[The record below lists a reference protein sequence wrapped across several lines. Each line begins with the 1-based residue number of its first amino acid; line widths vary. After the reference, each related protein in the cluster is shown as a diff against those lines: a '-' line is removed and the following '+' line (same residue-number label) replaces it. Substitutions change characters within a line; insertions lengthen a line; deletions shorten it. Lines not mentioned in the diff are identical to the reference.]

1 MELRQLKY
9 LLEIVNYSGFTKASE
24 ALGIAQSALSVTV
37 KNLEEEIGITLI
49 DRNYRKF
56 TLTAEGKIF
65 TKKAAEIIDQ
75 VSTLQH
81 EMEELKGLVRGTL
94 RVGIPGMLATHFFSE
109 KISEFRGKYPNLKMS
124 ILSDGAKKLEKM
136 LCDGQLDVA
145 ILGEE
150 DLSSGLIWKPLLK
163 DEMVACVASSHHLA
177 SKKEITIQELAQET
191 LFLFKKGNYQRAI
204 LTEAF
209 EEINQEVNVAF
220 ETNLT
225 SLLKSMTAKGDG
237 ICTLLRMAVDSSDL
251 VPISLKPRIEISAG
265 VAWRSKSYLSL
276 ASKAF
281 IDFLIEENPDV
292 GAVRLPLD

>member
-1 MELRQLKY
+1 MEFRQLKY
-9 LLEIVNYSGFTKASE
+9 LLEIVNCKGFTKASE
-24 ALGIAQSALSVTV
+24 VLGIAQSALSIAV
-37 KNLEEEIGITLI
+37 KNLEEEIGIILI

-65 TKKAAEIIDQ
+65 IEKAAEIIGQ
-75 VSTLQH
+75 VNTLQH

-94 RVGIPGMLATHFFSE
+94 QVGIPGMLATHFFSE
-109 KISEFRGKYPNLKMS
+109 KISAFRERYPNLKIS
-124 ILSDGAKKLEKM
+124 VFSDGAKRLEKL

-150 DLSSGLIWKPLLK
+150 KLSSELIWKPLLK

-177 SKKEITIQELAQET
+177 SKKEISIQELAQET
-191 LFLFKKGNYQRAI
+191 LFLFQKGNYQRAV
-204 LTEAF
+204 LAEAF
-209 EEINQEVNVAF
+209 GEINQEANIAF

-225 SLLKSMTAKGDG
+225 SLLKAMTAKGDG

-251 VPISLKPRIEISAG
+251 VPVSLKPKIEISAG
-265 VAWRSKSYLSL
+265 IAWRAKAHLSL

-281 IDFLIEENPDV
+281 IDFLIEN
-292 GAVRLPLD
+292 